1 MALKIYNTLTREK
14 ELFEPLE
21 PGRVNMYV
29 CGPTVYD
36 SPHIGHGKASVS
48 FDVVV
53 RYLRYSGYDV
63 RYVQNIT
70 DVGHLTNDSDDGE
83 DKIGGRAKER
93 GVEPM
98 ELVETYTREYFQAM
112 DALNCLRPDI
122 SPRASGHIPEIIE
135 MIQLLIE
142 KGHAYEANG
151 SVYFDVGSFPEYGK
165 LSNRRIEDQEAG
177 ARVEIATGKRD
188 AADFA
193 LWKRAEAG
201 HIMRWNSPWGVGF
214 PGWHIE
220 CSAMSMKY
228 LGETIDI
235 HGAGVDNI
243 FPHNEDEI
251 AQSECATHKPFVR
264 YWMHNGSLTTNGV
277 KMSKSLGNFMT
288 VQQAIDRFGAA
299 RLRFFLVSS
308 HYRSRQEFTPELVEQ
323 AGQALERLQIAVQ
336 NADRYLTFA
345 GGGNGGSESS
355 PELAA
360 RLTEAREAFTAAMDD
375 DFNCPAALGAMH
387 NLARELNTVASEPK
401 ADADARTAAGVRQM
415 REALLEMGSVLGL
428 DLSPSASGGESDAL
442 PGLMEILL
450 SLRATLREKKEW
462 ALSDQIRDR
471 LKEIGIVI
479 EDHKEGSSWRKGS

>member
-1 MALKIYNTLTREK
+1 
-14 ELFEPLE
+14 
-21 PGRVNMYV
+21 
-29 CGPTVYD
+29 
-36 SPHIGHGKASVS
+36 
-48 FDVVV
+48 
-53 RYLRYSGYDV
+53 
-63 RYVQNIT
+63 
-70 DVGHLTNDSDDGE
+70 
-83 DKIGGRAKER
+83 
-93 GVEPM
+93 
-98 ELVETYTREYFQAM
+98 
-112 DALNCLRPDI
+112 
-122 SPRASGHIPEIIE
+122 
-135 MIQLLIE
+135 
-142 KGHAYEANG
+142 
-151 SVYFDVGSFPEYGK
+151 
-165 LSNRRIEDQEAG
+165 
-177 ARVEIATGKRD
+177 
-188 AADFA
+188 
-193 LWKRAEAG
+193 
-201 HIMRWNSPWGVGF
+201 
-214 PGWHIE
+214 
-220 CSAMSMKY
+220 MSMKY

-345 GGGNGGSESS
+345 GGGNVGSESS

-415 REALLEMGSVLGL
+415 REALLEMGGVLGL

-450 SLRATLREKKEW
+450 TLRATLREKKEW